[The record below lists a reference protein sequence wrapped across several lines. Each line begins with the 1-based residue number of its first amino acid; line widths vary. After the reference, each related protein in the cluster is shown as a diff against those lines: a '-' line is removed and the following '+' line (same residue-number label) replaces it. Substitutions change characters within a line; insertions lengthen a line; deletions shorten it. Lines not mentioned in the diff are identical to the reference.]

1 MTARVLD
8 GEWEEDFFDFVQGM
22 SYTISLGGIPAVLPA
37 HRTVKSRD
45 KTTEDLLESPGMT
58 EILLFYIQKEQRN
71 AVFLSQNHREIVG
84 DDELF
89 REDFPA
95 VYKSDGL
102 C

>member
-1 MTARVLD
+1 
-8 GEWEEDFFDFVQGM
+8 
-22 SYTISLGGIPAVLPA
+22 
-37 HRTVKSRD
+37 
-45 KTTEDLLESPGMT
+45 MT

-95 VYKSDGL
+95 VIKRMVYVKIQLQPFRSGGSSA
-102 C
+102 CEK

>member
-1 MTARVLD
+1 MLC
-8 GEWEEDFFDFVQGM
+8 
-22 SYTISLGGIPAVLPA
+22 
-37 HRTVKSRD
+37 
-45 KTTEDLLESPGMT
+45 
-58 EILLFYIQKEQRN
+58 FYPE
-71 AVFLSQNHREIVG
+71 NHREIVG